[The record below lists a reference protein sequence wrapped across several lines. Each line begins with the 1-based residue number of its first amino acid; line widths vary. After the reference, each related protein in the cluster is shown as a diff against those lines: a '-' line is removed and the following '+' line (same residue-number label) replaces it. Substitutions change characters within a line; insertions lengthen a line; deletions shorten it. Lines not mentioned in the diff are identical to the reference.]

1 MSCNVSGFELL
12 VLNHLVA
19 CKQFDAHRL
28 YLVRFST
35 LYLLFVSKDIV
46 PRL

>member
-1 MSCNVSGFELL
+1 MCRNVSGVERL

-19 CKQFDAHRL
+19 YKQFDDHRL

-46 PRL
+46 SRL